1 MKESNTRRI
10 NIEKHTHPTE
20 FIYSCEQ
27 TNTQYIMF
35 GTITNSIR
43 RKILESKKK
52 KVLGT
57 KGTFIFRYYLMP
69 FIMINMNYSLHST
82 QLYIIYVI
90 FNK

>member
-27 TNTQYIMF
+27 TKTHTHTQYIMF

-52 KVLGT
+52 MKKT
-57 KGTFIFRYYLMP
+57 KNEKKNKPTSPGHTHRATTTDYIFDDDYYLS
-69 FIMINMNYSLHST
+69 I
-82 QLYIIYVI
+82 Q
-90 FNK
+90 

>member
-27 TNTQYIMF
+27 TKTHTHTQYIMF

-52 KVLGT
+52 K
-57 KGTFIFRYYLMP
+57 
-69 FIMINMNYSLHST
+69 
-82 QLYIIYVI
+82 
-90 FNK
+90 